1 MECGI
6 GQNAKESRDIVA
18 RLHCESIGGE
28 PVKYQNPLPHWHD
41 ATHADSHLMILSG
54 MAQQS
59 QGSTVSRKH
68 ANGHNGSYMEPCG
81 VRTRHASRVLA
92 RPQNKAKDVESS
104 VTGSGHTP
112 PPAPPAKKRWVGL
125 EKKGYGWIALGVVLG
140 LLLLVLLPSV
150 AEAGKCVRPPRGSTA
165 FCQIDFQV
173 YVAADTMSNDTTY
186 WSLPQTCIQVP
197 ADSFHGHALLH
208 HVGQL
213 QVCYRSWRYV

>member
-1 MECGI
+1 MQYGI
-6 GQNAKESRDIVA
+6 GQNDKESHDIVA

-41 ATHADSHLMILSG
+41 AMHADSHLVLLSG

-59 QGSTVSRKH
+59 QRSTESRKQ

-81 VRTRHASRVLA
+81 VRTRHASRVVA

-104 VTGSGHTP
+104 VPGSGHT
-112 PPAPPAKKRWVGL
+112 APPAKKRSLGL

-140 LLLLVLLPSV
+140 LLLLVSLPSV

-186 WSLPQTCIQVP
+186 WSLPHTCIRVP